1 MFDPSATTIR
11 CKAAVVL
18 LIAIAAVS
26 SSMSARATDDKA
38 FKRTSAS
45 MTGARFLALGIG
57 KSAVVDLPRDA
68 KDVLVANP
76 AIANAVVRSA
86 RRAYLIGVAAGQTS
100 VIFFDSEGRQ
110 LAAYDI
116 EVGRDASGVREAL
129 KKMMPNSSVKVDA
142 INDSVV
148 LSGEVANAADA
159 RSAVDTAAR
168 LVGDEKKVVNGLIIK
183 GKEQVLL
190 KVTVAEVQRSII
202 KQLGIDLNG
211 VSIAIGSAVLDFQI
225 DNPFTVQ
232 NQTISNTVFQPSYN
246 LPAGG
251 TISATLRAMEQSGVL
266 RTLAEPN
273 LTAISGESAKFLAGG
288 EFPIPG
294 GQSCDATT
302 VPPTCTISVQF
313 KQFGVGLEFTPVV
326 LSEGRISLRV
336 ATEVSEL
343 SAEGAIRFSSVNIPS
358 LKVRRANSTVELPS
372 GGALVLAGLI
382 QDQTKQN
389 INGVPGL
396 MNLPILGSLFRSRDY
411 QAGQTELMILV
422 TPYVVK
428 ATPRQDLARP
438 DDGFAD
444 PADPATIL
452 LGRLNRIYGGP
463 GTSGQQRTYHG
474 SYGFILD

>member
-1 MFDPSATTIR
+1 
-11 CKAAVVL
+11 
-18 LIAIAAVS
+18 
-26 SSMSARATDDKA
+26 
-38 FKRTSAS
+38 
-45 MTGARFLALGIG
+45 
-57 KSAVVDLPRDA
+57 
-68 KDVLVANP
+68 
-76 AIANAVVRSA
+76 
-86 RRAYLIGVAAGQTS
+86 
-100 VIFFDSEGRQ
+100 VIFFDSDGRQ

-116 EVGRDASGVREAL
+116 EVGRDATGVREAL
-129 KKMMPNSSVKVDA
+129 KKLMPNASIQVDA

-159 RSAVDTAAR
+159 QHAVETAAR

-183 GKEQVLL
+183 GREQVLL

-202 KQLGIDLNG
+202 KQLGIDLDG
-211 VSIAIGSAVLDFQI
+211 ASIAIGSTVLDFKSN
-225 DNPFTVQ
+225 NPFTLQ
-232 NQTISNTVFQPSYN
+232 NQAISDTFAQPTFK
-246 LPAGG
+246 LPGGG

-273 LTAISGESAKFLAGG
+273 LTAISGETAKFLAGG
-288 EFPIPG
+288 EFPIPA

-302 VPPTCTISVQF
+302 VPPTCQIQIQF

-326 LSEGRISLRV
+326 LGEGRISLRV

-343 SAEGAIRFSSVNIPS
+343 SAEGAIKFSNVNIPA

-396 MNLPILGSLFRSRDY
+396 MNIPVLGTLFRSRDY
-411 QAGQTELMILV
+411 QAGQTELMIMV

-428 ATPRQDLARP
+428 PNARQDLSRP
-438 DDGFAD
+438 DDGFAE
-444 PADPATIL
+444 PADPSTIL

-463 GTSGQQRTYHG
+463 AAGQQRTYHG
-474 SYGFILD
+474 NYGFILD